1 MSALGQK
8 RTFSEIWA
16 MSALPPKADIAGR
29 QFDVC
34 FVPIADIQLNGE
46 VLKRSAGDELP
57 TLKPIHLSAGPVELQ
72 PASISFLAVLKA
84 GNPSCRQR

>member
-1 MSALGQK
+1 
-8 RTFSEIWA
+8 
-16 MSALPPKADIAGR
+16 MSALPPKADIGTQSVNVR
-29 QFDVC
+29 

>member
-1 MSALGQK
+1 
-8 RTFSEIWA
+8 
-16 MSALPPKADIAGR
+16 MSALPPKADIAAR
-29 QFDVC
+29 DLDVR
-34 FVPIADIQLNGE
+34 FVPIADIQSNGE

>member
-1 MSALGQK
+1 
-8 RTFSEIWA
+8 
-16 MSALPPKADIAGR
+16 MSALPLKADIDSQLRNAR
-29 QFDVC
+29 
-34 FVPIADIQLNGE
+34 FVPKADIQLNGE

-57 TLKPIHLSAGPVELQ
+57 TLKPIHLSAGPVELL

>member
-1 MSALGQK
+1 
-8 RTFSEIWA
+8 
-16 MSALPPKADIAGR
+16 
-29 QFDVC
+29 
-34 FVPIADIQLNGE
+34 